1 MKLTKKFLQN
11 LPVGTDRWFE
21 DIDESNLR
29 SIHTMCADLHRWGHP
44 YRITKWI
51 EPSGRRVRIK
61 VDYYDDGQR
70 FKNAP
75 SNVEGNQVGTFG
87 AKG

>member
-29 SIHTMCADLHRWGHP
+29 SIHTMCAELHRWGHP
-44 YRITKWI
+44 YRITKKI
-51 EPSGRRVRIK
+51 DPKGRRVRIK
-61 VDYYDDGQR
+61 VDYH
-70 FKNAP
+70 NP
-75 SNVEGNQVGTFG
+75 ST
-87 AKG
+87 